1 MSLRRT
7 TPLTLNSSGLSDALD
22 ASNVFAGAMASL
34 ANLIPDP
41 STAKLW
47 QCRPA
52 SLELV
57 DFARAGSPF
66 SSGFS
71 SGFAGSTF
79 TTPIGPISCLK
90 IIGNVAFGMVDIEG
104 NPNDQPFAYDLVN
117 NAFLPVTGAVAA
129 NTPATQAA
137 TGAWTTPTMDLV
149 GTNLLVTH
157 PGFNGAGNGYFGWF
171 DIANL
176 AAITWNSGNLTGAV
190 TFTTPP
196 AAVKNFNGRA
206 YWITNPPTGQP
217 ALIYSDVL
225 VPRNVTNANQILT
238 FDDNVPLTALA
249 ALALQNQLGGII
261 QALIVFKGITN
272 MYQITGDA
280 ATSNLARNALNVAT
294 GTLAPNS
301 ITQTPK
307 GILFV
312 APDGLR
318 LIDFTA
324 TVSDPIG
331 VDGMGKT
338 LPFLYSTVPTRMYG
352 AANGSIYR
360 ITVQDGSL
368 PAAPFVEY
376 WFDWTR
382 GGPGQKGVWSGPHTF
397 PARCIAAYNNTFI
410 VAPQATNGKLF
421 QSDYVQTSTSTF
433 TENGTPLSFTWTT
446 SMLPDTDQMC
456 ENAMVETTL
465 YMALVAG
472 GTYAITALNQ
482 DGAVLNSALIVGGGT
497 PTIWGQFNW
506 GQAVWGG
513 AANALYPRQPLWT
526 AQVIFRR
533 MQISA
538 TGLSGAAVRIGKL
551 HMRYEQLGYLQQ
563 SASAA

>member
-1 MSLRRT
+1 MSLSRT
-7 TPLTLNSSGLSDALD
+7 VPLTLNPSGLSDALD
-22 ASNVFAGAMASL
+22 ASNVFSGAMASL

-57 DFARAGSPF
+57 DFAQAGRPF

-79 TTPIGPISCLK
+79 TTPTGVISCFK
-90 IIGNVAFGMVDIEG
+90 IIGNVVYGLVATAG
-104 NPNDQPFAYDLVN
+104 NPNDTPFAYNIVT
-117 NAFLPVTGAVAA
+117 NAFIPVTGFTAA
-129 NTPATQAA
+129 NTPISPATA
-137 TGAWTTPTMDLV
+137 GAWVPPTMDLV

-157 PGFNGAGNGYFGWF
+157 PGFTGAGGIYFGWF
-171 DIANL
+171 NITNP
-176 AAITWNSGNLTGAV
+176 AAPTWSGGNLTGAV

-196 AAVKNFNGRA
+196 SAVKNFNGRA
-206 YWITNPPTGQP
+206 YWVTNPPTGQP

-238 FDDNVPLTALA
+238 FDDSVPLTALA
-249 ALALQNQLGGII
+249 ALGLQNQLGGII

-294 GTLAPNS
+294 GTFAPNS
-301 ITQTPK
+301 IQQTPK
-307 GILFV
+307 GIMFA
-312 APDGLR
+312 APDGVR

-331 VDGMGKT
+331 VDGSGKT
-338 LPFLYSTVPTRMYG
+338 LPFIYAITPSRVAA
-352 AANGSIYR
+352 AANGTVYR
-360 ITVQDGSL
+360 ISVQDGSL
-368 PAAPFVEY
+368 PGSPFVEY
-376 WFDWTR
+376 WLDMTR
-382 GGPGQKGVWSGPHTF
+382 GGQGQKGTWSGPHTF
-397 PARCIAAYNNTFI
+397 PARVIGAYNNTFI
-410 VAPQATNGKLF
+410 VAPQSADGKLF
-421 QSDYVQTSTSTF
+421 QSDYVQSATSTF
-433 TENGTPLSFTWTT
+433 EENSTPLSWTWTT
-446 SMLPDTDQMC
+446 SMLPDTDQMSEC
-456 ENAMVETTL
+456 NMLETTL
-465 YMALVAG
+465 YMALSPG
-472 GTYAITALNQ
+472 GTYAVTALNQ
-482 DGAVLNSALIVGGGT
+482 DGVVLDSALVTATGQ
-497 PTIWGQFNW
+497 PTLWGAFQW

-513 AANALYPRQPLWT
+513 AAQSLFPRQANWT
-526 AQVIFRR
+526 MPVVFRR

-538 TGLSGAAVRIGKL
+538 TGLSGAAVRVGKL

-563 SASAA
+563 VVAA